1 MVEGDKMSM
10 INIVHFGGLCDLEGS
25 MKFVT
30 LTNSMEI
37 RYAPIHVTL
46 MSLCSYPD
54 ILLGEVL

>member
-1 MVEGDKMSM
+1 MSM